1 MFLGIIHF
9 AYIRKRKEKYM
20 KTAKQ
25 IYLRMEE
32 KGKELLSQIEPL
44 DKIIVTEDTLRKI
57 FKGQEAKKVN
67 T

>member
-1 MFLGIIHF
+1 
-9 AYIRKRKEKYM
+9 M